1 MEMTMANCG
10 YVEELVDHDDN
21 FDRWYVEVVQKAG
34 LADDAPVRGCK
45 VIRPYGYGLWEQ
57 MVARLDAR
65 IKATGVENAYF
76 PLFIPR
82 SMLEREAN
90 HIEGFAPEV
99 AWVTR
104 GGDRDLEEP
113 WAVRPTS
120 EAIICPSYA
129 RWVQSYRD
137 LPILI
142 NQWGNA
148 VRWEE
153 RPRAFLR
160 TLEFLWQEG
169 HTCHPTGEEADERA
183 RLMLEVYR
191 SFFEEDLA
199 IPVVPGLKT
208 ESEKFAGA
216 LRTHTVEAMMGGKFW
231 ALQAGT
237 SHDLGD
243 HFGRVFDIRFLD
255 RDGERKWAFN
265 TSFGLSHRAVG
276 ATVMVHGDDAGLKL
290 PPVIAPVQVI
300 VIPIWRTDADLAMV
314 AEAVERITERLT
326 PVVRVRVDWRDDRT
340 PGYKFNEWELKGAP
354 LRLEVGPRDVAA
366 DQTTVVRRDTRGK
379 QPVPMSSLAPV
390 VETLLGEIQANLFGA
405 AKRMLT
411 EHTTDVN
418 TYDELAQRVAANAG
432 WSLAHWCG
440 GVACEAQ
447 VKTETKAMI
456 RCIPRDLPPVTGRC
470 IVCGGM
476 SDRRVVF
483 ARAY

>member
-1 MEMTMANCG
+1 MEMTMANRG

-82 SMLEREAN
+82 SMLEREAE

-104 GGDRDLEEP
+104 GGDRELEEP

-160 TLEFLWQEG
+160 TLEFLWHHW
-169 HTCHPTGEEADERA
+169 HTQSATGE
-183 RLMLEVYR
+183 
-191 SFFEEDLA
+191 
-199 IPVVPGLKT
+199 P
-208 ESEKFAGA
+208 
-216 LRTHTVEAMMGGKFW
+216 
-231 ALQAGT
+231 
-237 SHDLGD
+237 
-243 HFGRVFDIRFLD
+243 
-255 RDGERKWAFN
+255 
-265 TSFGLSHRAVG
+265 
-276 ATVMVHGDDAGLKL
+276 
-290 PPVIAPVQVI
+290 
-300 VIPIWRTDADLAMV
+300 
-314 AEAVERITERLT
+314 
-326 PVVRVRVDWRDDRT
+326 
-340 PGYKFNEWELKGAP
+340 
-354 LRLEVGPRDVAA
+354 DVL
-366 DQTTVVRRDTRGK
+366 V
-379 QPVPMSSLAPV
+379 
-390 VETLLGEIQANLFGA
+390 
-405 AKRMLT
+405 
-411 EHTTDVN
+411 
-418 TYDELAQRVAANAG
+418 
-432 WSLAHWCG
+432 
-440 GVACEAQ
+440 
-447 VKTETKAMI
+447 
-456 RCIPRDLPPVTGRC
+456 
-470 IVCGGM
+470 
-476 SDRRVVF
+476 
-483 ARAY
+483 

>member
-1 MEMTMANCG
+1 LIDQE
-10 YVEELVDHDDN
+10 DD
-21 FDRWYVEVVQKAG
+21 FDRWYVEVVRKAE

-45 VIRPYGYGLWEQ
+45 VIRPYGFGLWER
-57 MVARLDAR
+57 MVERLDDR

-76 PLFIPR
+76 PLFIPAG
-82 SMLEREAN
+82 MLEREAE
-90 HIEGFAPEV
+90 HVAGFAPEV

-104 GGDRDLEEP
+104 GGDHELEEP

-169 HTCHPTGEEADERA
+169 HTCHATGEEADERA
-183 RLMLEVYR
+183 RLMLDVYR
-191 SFFEEDLA
+191 DFFEEDLA

-208 ESEKFAGA
+208 ETEKFAGA
-216 LRTHTVEAMMGGKFW
+216 LRTHTIEAMMGGKFW

-255 RDGERKWAFN
+255 RDGQRQWAFN
-265 TSFGLSHRAVG
+265 TSWGLSHRAVG
-276 ATVMVHGDDAGLKL
+276 ATIMVHGDDAGLRL
-290 PPVIAPVQVI
+290 PPVVAPIQAVI
-300 VIPIWRTDADLAMV
+300 VPIWRTPDELSAVEAMV
-314 AEAVERITERLT
+314 DRIKERLT
-326 PVVRVRVDWRDDRT
+326 GFARIRVDWRDDRS
-340 PGYKFNEWELKGAP
+340 PGFKFNEWELKGVP

-366 DQTTVVRRDTRGK
+366 DQATVVRRDTRAK
-379 QPVPMSSLAPV
+379 EAVPLATLAPT
-390 VETLLGEIQANLFGA
+390 VETLLADFQSSLFA
-405 AKRMLT
+405 AAQKMLSERLAT
-411 EHTTDVN
+411 VHSYT
-418 TYDELAQRVAANAG
+418 ELADRVAANAG

-440 GVACEAQ
+440 DSACEAR
-447 VKTETKAMI
+447 VKAETKATI
-456 RCIPRDLPPVTGRC
+456 RCIPRDQPAGTDSGPC
-470 IVCGGM
+470 IVCGGTN
-476 SDRRVVF
+476 SQQVIF